1 MICSRQGFYIYTT
14 PYGEDAVDYGDV
26 NIRKLG
32 YMLDRL
38 AMSLVPYSILVI
50 QSISVLSYLSFH
62 IS

>member
-1 MICSRQGFYIYTT
+1 M
-14 PYGEDAVDYGDV
+14 DYGDV